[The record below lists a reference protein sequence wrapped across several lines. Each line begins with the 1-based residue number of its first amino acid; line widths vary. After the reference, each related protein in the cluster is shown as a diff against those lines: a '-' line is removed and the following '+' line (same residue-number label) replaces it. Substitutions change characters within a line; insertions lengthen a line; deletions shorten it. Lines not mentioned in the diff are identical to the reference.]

1 MELTFQKLTIK
12 DSDRLKTIIE
22 NNRYQGCEF
31 SVSNLILW
39 ADYFHMEYALSNRV
53 LVGRHTN
60 EQGEI
65 RLSYPIGAETE
76 EEERQIFEQELDYFK
91 KIGQKPLFGLIDP
104 VMWERIHHWYPER
117 FHLEYERDWADYIY
131 SREKLTTLAGKKLH
145 GKRNH
150 IKRFMD
156 AHPEWR
162 YERITEDNVEECVA
176 MARNWCRANCS
187 LEDDEKE
194 EEFHLVIRAL
204 RNLNALHMIGG
215 LLRTGEGVIAFTLGS
230 PISADTFDVSFEKAY
245 GELQGAYPMINQQFV
260 LHELQDYTYINREE
274 DVGVEGL
281 RKAKLSYHPE
291 ILLGKGILREI

>member
-1 MELTFQKLTIK
+1 MNLVFRNITIN
-12 DSDRLKTIIE
+12 DSDKLKSIIE
-22 NNRYQGCEF
+22 RNPYQGCEF

-39 ADYFHMEYALSNRV
+39 ADYFHMEYAITDRV

-60 EQGEI
+60 EQGEV

-76 EEERQIFEQELDYFK
+76 GEERQIFEQELEYFK
-91 KIGQKPLFGLIDP
+91 EIGHKPLFGLIDP
-104 VMWERIHHWYPER
+104 VMWERINRWYPER

-156 AHPEWR
+156 AHPEWS
-162 YERITEDNVEECVA
+162 YERITEENVEECAA
-176 MARNWCRANCS
+176 MAKNWCRANCIQ
-187 LEDDEKE
+187 EDEEKE

-204 RNLNALHMIGG
+204 RNFKALNMTGG
-215 LLRTGEGVIAFTLGS
+215 LLRTEEGVVAFTLGS
-230 PISADTFDVSFEKAY
+230 PVSADTFDVSFEKAY
-245 GELQGAYPMINQQFV
+245 GEIQGAYPMINQQFV
-260 LHELQDYTYINREE
+260 LHELQNYTYINREE

-281 RKAKLSYHPE
+281 RKAKLSYYPE
-291 ILLGKGILREI
+291 ILLEKGIIREN